1 TLSAPYGGSGTD
13 NAIYSTYPTKSP
25 NGTPKGS
32 GYGYKSGTSQAC
44 PHISGIAALILS
56 KPKATQSGFTPN
68 EVKEILLSSARN
80 IDSYNPAYAGKLGVG
95 LVDAYMALGGKVEVV
110 INLEVVWNVSSAKL
124 KWSHTNANE
133 VSYYEIFWSQS
144 SLAGISPENPPE
156 GVKKV
161 RINNTWTSGVQR
173 EYQINGLKSNSP
185 YYIAVVAVSGLDNRS
200 GMYISS
206 GRTLNLPPV
215 MREEKEI
222 DNKIYIEEFNR
233 ITTLDLNDYFYDP
246 DGDAPLSYQAISS
259 DKSRIKVTL
268 EGSRLTL
275 NAISSGLCNVTIIAT
290 DSNNAQVTGTL
301 ITMARDPKN
310 EVDVYPNPAT
320 DKLYIRMGKEVDE
333 AVRVQLFNSAGIKVM
348 DTNVVVRPFEPGAIA
363 VEKLSSGVY
372 TLAIKYNGKEI
383 KRNILKY

>member
-56 KPKATQSGFTPN
+56 KPKATQSGFTPD
-68 EVKEILLSSARN
+68 EVKEIVLSSTRN
-80 IDSYNPAYAGKLGVG
+80 IDSYNPEYAGKLGAG
-95 LVDAYMALGGKVEVV
+95 LIDAYMALGGKVNVV
-110 INLEVVWNVSSAKL
+110 INLEVVWDVSSAKL
-124 KWSHTNANE
+124 KWSHTNTHE
-133 VSYYEIFWSQS
+133 VSSYEIFWSQH
-144 SLAGISPENPPE
+144 SLAGISLENLPAGAGIE
-156 GVKKV
+156 KV
-161 RINNTWTSGVQR
+161 RINNTWTPGVQR
-173 EYQINGLKSNSP
+173 EYQINGLKSNFP
-185 YYIAVVAVSGLDNRS
+185 YYIAVVAVDGLENRFRKDTN
-200 GMYISS
+200 

-215 MREEKEI
+215 WEEK
-222 DNKIYIEEFNR
+222 NNQIYIEEFNR
-233 ITTLDLNDYFYDP
+233 ITTLDLNDYFHDP
-246 DGDAPLSYQAISS
+246 DSDVPLSYQATSS
-259 DKSRIKVTL
+259 DKSRLKVTL
-268 EGSRLTL
+268 EGSILTL
-275 NAISSGLCNVTIIAT
+275 SAISGGLCQIIIIAT
-290 DSNNAQVTGTL
+290 DSNKAQATGTL